1 MNALFQPIIRGSSL
15 LLSDMIIHFGFDF
28 DGPVGGT
35 DGVSGQIAWL
45 GPRGLLRWL
54 EAQLGFGGYPS
65 NTDYIR
71 IELYRQALGQ
81 YADGFYMESF
91 RSDRFATAE
100 SLLVFRDELLGAG
113 WNFETDENTPPRL
126 AALAGVETIFRSKMY
141 APGMKGEVMGFA
153 DRFEL
158 VISALSV
165 SRIQL
170 KELHLHENA
179 EFQLPVVNR
188 VLAAL
193 EKSGCRIVHPS
204 ETRKN
209 HPQIVVLNCR
219 RDSDAAVFLAQLLRE
234 NQSFSPLMLTSG
246 ASLMLEQSLTAESL
260 PAIGIPSASLARP
273 SLQALKLAPAFLW
286 EPVDVFKVMEF
297 LTLPVKPLNNEL
309 ALEIARVMAEKPGF
323 FSANWVA
330 AVEDFFEKN
339 DPGGKIRDQ
348 YNFWFRRPRFAAD
361 RVAPASDA
369 EAVYAYLFD
378 WALAQYEEGGKSDS
392 SLLLL
397 AEQAGRIAE
406 LLRAIPEQWISY
418 LELERIVRT
427 IIEAAP
433 LQITRAEAGAL
444 QFIRQPGAL
453 AGEVESLVWW
463 NFIHN
468 SDAPPPDKWRKGE
481 RDWLESKGVHLR
493 TQREISRMNQILN
506 NKPLDKTTGTIIL
519 VVPDKVD
526 GTETPPH
533 LLLSDLKVRL
543 GDKFDHC
550 VYHTDSA
557 ADRERLRMLFRHPD
571 RVQLPVR
578 PPDRL
583 RAQVYVNKPHLIPGA
598 EYETPTNLEWLFYYP
613 HRWFFRQKLRLFPSS
628 LLSVTGHTTLLGS
641 LAHRIFE
648 ILLEKPVNTMSRE
661 QIFELV
667 DAISADLLPKEG
679 APLLLYGREP
689 ERNAFIRRVRN
700 AAWNLVSIIRD
711 NGWTVEATEKKLD
724 GEFCGMPVRGKADLV
739 LRRGDELA
747 ILDIKWSGTNRRKE
761 LIRNGEDLQLVLYAH
776 LLPPENCWPHT
787 AYFILED
794 GKLVARNDQAFRQA
808 LQASPGADHTAVGT
822 EIFERMQRTYQW
834 RIEQI
839 SSGAIE
845 IRTERTAVELE
856 SLYEGQLHDLLEM
869 KREEARY
876 DDYWGLL

>member
-1 MNALFQPIIRGSSL
+1 
-15 LLSDMIIHFGFDF
+15 MIIHLGFDF

-35 DGVSGQIAWL
+35 DGVPGQVAWL

-54 EAQLGFGGYPS
+54 EAQLGFGGYPP

-81 YADGFYMESF
+81 YGKGFYMESF

-100 SLLVFRDELLGAG
+100 SLLAFRDELLGAG
-113 WNFETDENTPPRL
+113 WNFEADENIPPRL
-126 AALAGVETIFRSKMY
+126 AALAGVEAIFRSKMY

-153 DRFEL
+153 DRYEL
-158 VISALSV
+158 VINTLSV
-165 SRIQL
+165 NRVHL

-179 EFQLPVVNR
+179 AYHLPVVKR
-188 VLAAL
+188 VLAVL
-193 EKSGCRIVHPS
+193 GKSGCLVVHAP
-204 ETRKN
+204 ETRN
-209 HPQIVVLNCR
+209 NQPQIVVLNCR

-234 NQSFSPLMLTSG
+234 NQSFKPVVLTSG
-246 ASLMLEQSLTAESL
+246 TSLMLEQCLVSESL
-260 PAIGIPSASLARP
+260 PAMGIPSASLARP
-273 SLQALKLAPAFLW
+273 SLQVLKLAPAFLW

-309 ALEIARVMAEKPGF
+309 ALEIARVMAENPGF
-323 FSANWVA
+323 FSSKWVA
-330 AVEDFFEKN
+330 TVEDFFEKN
-339 DPGGKIRDQ
+339 DSGGKVRDQ

-361 RVAPASDA
+361 KAAPAADA
-369 EAVYAYLFD
+369 EAVYNYLYD
-378 WALAQYEEGGKSDS
+378 WALGQYEDGGKSDS

-397 AEQAGRIAE
+397 SEQAGRIAE

-433 LQITRAEAGAL
+433 LQITPAEAGAL
-444 QFIRQPGAL
+444 QFVRQPGAL

-463 NFIHN
+463 NFVHN
-468 SDAPPPDKWRKGE
+468 SDTPPPDKWRNEE
-481 RDWLESKGVHLR
+481 RVWLASKDVHLR
-493 TQREISRMNQILN
+493 TQREISRMNQALN
-506 NKPLDKTTGTIIL
+506 DKPLQYTTGTVVL
-519 VVPDKVD
+519 VVPEQVD
-526 GTETPPH
+526 GAETPPH
-533 LLLSDLKVRL
+533 LLLSDLKVKL
-543 GDKFDHC
+543 GEKFNSC
-550 VYHTDSA
+550 VYHTDHA
-557 ADRERLRMLFRHPD
+557 DDRERLRALFRHPD
-571 RVQLPVR
+571 RVLLPVR
-578 PPDRL
+578 PPARP

-661 QIFELV
+661 EIFELV
-667 DAISADLLPKEG
+667 DGISADLLPKEG

-700 AAWNLVSIIRD
+700 AAWNLISIIRD
-711 NGWTVEATEKKLD
+711 NGWTVETTEKKLE
-724 GEFCGMPVRGKADLV
+724 GEFCGMPVQGKADLV
-739 LRRGDELA
+739 LSRGDELA
-747 ILDIKWSGTNRRKE
+747 IIDIKWSGTNRRRE
-761 LIRNGEDLQLVLYAH
+761 LIRNGEDLQLLMYAH
-776 LLPPENCWPHT
+776 LLPPANYWPHT

-808 LQASPGADHTAVGT
+808 LQASPGADHTAVGG

-834 RIEQI
+834 RIQQI
-839 SSGAIE
+839 SSGTIE

-876 DDYWGLL
+876 DDYRGLL

>member
-1 MNALFQPIIRGSSL
+1 
-15 LLSDMIIHFGFDF
+15 MIIHFGFDF
-28 DGPVGGT
+28 DGPVSRT

-54 EAQLGFGGYPS
+54 EAQLGLGGYPP

-71 IELYRQALGQ
+71 VELYRQALGQ
-81 YADGFYMESF
+81 FGDGFYMESF

-126 AALAGVETIFRSKMY
+126 AALAGVETIFRSKMH
-141 APGMKGEVMGFA
+141 APGMKGEVMGFS

-158 VISALSV
+158 VISAI
-165 SRIQL
+165 SRNRINL
-170 KELHLHENA
+170 KELYLHEEA
-179 EFQLPVVNR
+179 VFQLPVIRR

-193 EKSGCRIVHPS
+193 EKVGCRVIPPS
-204 ETRKN
+204 KPAGN
-209 HPQIVVLNCR
+209 NPQIVVLNCR
-219 RDSDAAVFLAQLLRE
+219 RDSDAAVFLAHLLRE
-234 NQSFSPLMLTSG
+234 NQSFRPVMLTSG
-246 ASLMLEQSLTAESL
+246 SSLMLEQSLTSESL
-260 PAIGIPSASLARP
+260 PAMGIPSASLARP

-323 FSANWVA
+323 FSANWIA
-330 AVEDFFEKN
+330 AVEGFFENN
-339 DPGGKIRDQ
+339 DPDGKIREQ
-348 YNFWFRRPRFAAD
+348 YNFWFRRPRFSAD
-361 RVAPASDA
+361 RLAPAGDA
-369 EAVYAYLFD
+369 EAVYSYLFD
-378 WALAQYEEGGKSDS
+378 WAHGQYEDGGKTDT

-433 LQITRAEAGAL
+433 MQITPAEAGAL

-453 AGEVESLVWW
+453 AGEAESLVWW
-463 NFIHN
+463 NFVHN
-468 SDAPPPDKWRKGE
+468 SDTPPPDKWRNEE
-481 RDWLESKGVHLR
+481 RDWLSSKGVHLR
-493 TQREISRMNQILN
+493 TQREISRMNQILTA
-506 NKPLDKTTGTIIL
+506 KPLNYTTGTLVL
-519 VVPDKVD
+519 VVPDQVD
-526 GTETPPH
+526 GAETPPH

-543 GDKFDHC
+543 GDKFDNC
-550 VYHTDSA
+550 VYHTDNA
-557 ADRERLRMLFRHPD
+557 ADRERLRTIFRQPA
-571 RVQLPVR
+571 RVQLQVGTPAR
-578 PPDRL
+578 P
-583 RAQVYVNKPHLIPGA
+583 RAQVYVKNPNLISGT
-598 EYETPTNLEWLFYYP
+598 EYETPTNLESLFYYP

-648 ILLEKPVNTMSRE
+648 ILLEEPVNTMGRE
-661 QIFELV
+661 DIFNRI
-667 DAISADLLPKEG
+667 DAIASDLLPREG

-689 ERNAFIRRVRN
+689 ERNAFIRRVKN

-711 NGWTVEATEKKLD
+711 NGWAVEATEIRLE
-724 GEFCGMPVRGKADLV
+724 GEFCGIPVRGKADLV
-739 LRRGDELA
+739 LRRNDERA
-747 ILDIKWSGTNRRKE
+747 ILDIKWSGINRRRE

-776 LLPPENCWPHT
+776 LLPPEGYWPHT

-808 LQASPGADHTAVGT
+808 LQASAGSDHAIAST
-822 EIFERMQRTYQW
+822 EIFERMERTYQW
-834 RIEQI
+834 RVQQI
-839 SSGAIE
+839 SNGIIE
-845 IRTERTAVELE
+845 IRTERTAAELE
-856 SLYEGQLHDLLEM
+856 SLYEGQLTDLLEM
-869 KREEARY
+869 KQEESRY
-876 DDYWGLL
+876 DDYRGLLE